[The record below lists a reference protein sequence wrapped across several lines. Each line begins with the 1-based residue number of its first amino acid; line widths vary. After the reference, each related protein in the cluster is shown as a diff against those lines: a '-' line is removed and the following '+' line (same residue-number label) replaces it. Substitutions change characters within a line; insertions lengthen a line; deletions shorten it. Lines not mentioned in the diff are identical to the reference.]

1 MKKGI
6 VIASNDELRNW
17 YIGYIRNG
25 DTVVIKK
32 TEDLFCYFQ
41 KKGYEDYGFYC
52 APKEYVKII
61 EQDNTSKI
69 NNLILKIKSIIKAI
83 TLK

>member
-25 DTVVIKK
+25 DTVFVKEK
-32 TEDLFCYFQ
+32 NEFEYFFQ
-41 KKGYEDYGFYC
+41 KEEYVQFGFFG

-69 NNLILKIKSIIKAI
+69 NNLVLKIKSIIKAI

>member
-6 VIASNDELRNW
+6 VIASNDELRNL
-17 YIGYIRNG
+17 YISYIRNG

-32 TEDLFCYFQ
+32 TDALFCYFQ
-41 KKGYEDYGFYC
+41 KKGYEYCGFYG

-83 TLK
+83 NLK

>member
-6 VIASNDELRNW
+6 VIASNDELESW
-17 YIGYIRNG
+17 IITQIKHG

-32 TEDLFCYFQ
+32 TDDLFCYFQ
-41 KKGYEDYGFYC
+41 KKGYEDCGFYG